1 MLEEYRKAMDQ
12 ITLSPEAD
20 EALRE
25 ELLRACSAGQ
35 KENQKMK
42 HRSFRVTRLLIA
54 AVILTMALAVTAYA
68 VVNARIRMEITP
80 LETAQ
85 GTNGE
90 EKMELDF
97 QKTDDAYI
105 ALGDCYPQ
113 QIPEGYEMV
122 FVSDTKAYGVQTIR
136 YQNAERKTILFVV
149 QLGGP
154 GGQIVFTGTKLED
167 VDINGMQGA
176 LYHRES
182 EAGNEAYL
190 SWADEVQ
197 GFGYFLSTEDDAVD
211 LVAMAGSV
219 AAGEPLEPTYAS
231 RTVDAL
237 QELGDFRITAL
248 PAGYAE
254 TDVLGCPLSDGGGW
268 YSYVRRW
275 YTDKAANQ
283 TIYFTYETFA
293 IDTQYYENTVQ
304 TALTLFG
311 GGEPTEV
318 QGYPAAVRDGGI
330 VWVDWDRQ
338 VAFQILADQL
348 SQQELET
355 LAGSVQRAE

>member
-1 MLEEYRKAMDQ
+1 MLEEYRKAMDG

-20 EALRE
+20 EALRQ
-25 ELLRACSAGQ
+25 ELLRACSAGN
-35 KENQKMK
+35 KENHKMK
-42 HRSFRVTRLLIA
+42 RKSFRVTRLLIA
-54 AVILTMALAVTAYA
+54 AIILTMALAVTAYA

-80 LETAQ
+80 LET
-85 GTNGE
+85 GGPNGE
-90 EKMELDF
+90 ERLELDF
-97 QKTDDAYI
+97 QKTDETYI
-105 ALGDCYPQ
+105 ALGDCYPR

-122 FVSDTKAYGVQTIR
+122 FVSDTKAYGIQTIR
-136 YQNAERKTILFVV
+136 YQNSERKTILFVV

-154 GGQIVFTGTKLED
+154 GGQIVFTGTKLEN
-167 VDINGMQGA
+167 VDINGMQGT
-176 LYHRES
+176 LYRGES
-182 EAGNEAYL
+182 DAGNEVYL
-190 SWADEVQ
+190 SWTDEVQ

-211 LVAMAGSV
+211 LVAMARSV
-219 AAGEPLEPTYAS
+219 SAGEPLEPTYAG
-231 RTVDAL
+231 RTTDAL
-237 QELGDFRITAL
+237 QELGDFRMTAL

-293 IDTQYYENTVQ
+293 IDTRYYENTVQ

-318 QGYPAAVRDGGI
+318 QGYPAAARNGAI
-330 VWVDWDRQ
+330 VWVDWERQ
-338 VAFQILADQL
+338 VAFQIIADQL
-348 SQQELET
+348 SQQELRE
-355 LAGSVQRAE
+355 LAENVRQAE